1 MNKKIMTVE
10 DQQNAVTL
18 EIVGAQ
24 VVLTSRHKWENTRR
38 FVSVAIDRDVARLLA
53 KAIWR
58 CCNKCNDEAER
69 IGVTYHEKDFAPSDD
84 PEADTVLG
92 KNPPDWLLDHD
103 C

>member
-10 DQQNAVTL
+10 DQQNACTL
-18 EIVGAQ
+18 EIQGAQ

-69 IGVTYHEKDFAPSDD
+69 IGVTYHEEEFAPSDD

-92 KNPPDWLLDHD
+92 KNPPDWLLEAE
-103 C
+103 

>member
-1 MNKKIMTVE
+1 MQKKIMTVE
-10 DQQNAVTL
+10 DQQNACTL
-18 EIVGAQ
+18 EIQGAQ

-92 KNPPDWLLDHD
+92 KNPPDWLLEAE
-103 C
+103 